1 MVLAVVGEF
10 SAASVEY
17 QCEFP
22 AHRILST
29 RIGNNVD
36 DNGTSDR
43 GQNSSRGNHSHH
55 NGRKNCRKFSDVLN
69 SESAQ
74 WKLNQCHSK
83 CVVKLLRKLSEFHG
97 HLIKMRLQW
106 FLFCLFLFCTH
117 STTLARPNANNDLH
131 ETNLAA
137 DEVNFESNVSP
148 HNVFYSL
155 TNFLCSK
162 QQKYI
167 CAEKDNNWNAI
178 DLESSHCQM
187 LCQFR
192 LDVVR
197 TCVVSLFLL
206 IRAAPI

>member
-1 MVLAVVGEF
+1 MVLAVVGEC
-10 SAASVEY
+10 SAARVEY

-29 RIGNNVD
+29 RLQNNGD

-43 GQNSSRGNHSHH
+43 GQNSGHANHSHH
-55 NGRKNCRKFSDVLN
+55 SRGHKNCRKFGDVLN

-74 WKLNQCHSK
+74 WKLNQCHSQ

-106 FLFCLFLFCTH
+106 FLLCLFLFCTH
-117 STTLARPNANNDLH
+117 STTLARPNGNHDLH

-148 HNVFYSL
+148 HNVCHSL
-155 TNFLCSK
+155 TNLLRPK
-162 QQKYI
+162 QQRYF
-167 CAEKDNNWNAI
+167 CAEK
-178 DLESSHCQM
+178 E
-187 LCQFR
+187 
-192 LDVVR
+192 
-197 TCVVSLFLL
+197 
-206 IRAAPI
+206 